1 MIHALSHYGIRH
13 HRLRGIGH
21 RDPLRCINRVPVHL
35 NLLVLL
41 RQQLLRHARH
51 RQLGLRSAGQ
61 CQLLRLRSQ
70 LLRGVGQSQLLRLR
84 SQLLIGQLLLL
95 IRQLLLLV
103 GQLLRLLSV
112 RQRQLLGRCGQ
123 RQLLRLRS
131 ELRLSLLGQV
141 VGQVLLRY
149 GQLGL
154 RTVGD
159 GQLSRRICCDQ
170 DLLAGGENL
179 GRRGHADRWTTCNR
193 YRHRVASRDRGQG
206 DWHSCDARRHGSDHL
221 RGVGVGDG
229 DGRHVHSVVA
239 LVGNAQVGVLV
250 EQELV
255 GGGQIRHLTLQLSYL
270 LVEQIVLLFQH
281 QSPKT
286 KPCIR
291 SAQHRRRIPGEIP
304 FEKRPDP
311 VGLDRMEVSIDEFR
325 FRRSDK
331 ATFGQLNPALFE
343 IVISNVAP
351 PVHPVAHSVHHLRL
365 CQRIVDAN
373 NVLLVVVVLDQ
384 LHDLGVLFLPRQV
397 TVLAEAASAQP
408 LPELVAD
415 RLGPRQ
421 LVLAR
426 GLGQNVI
433 GHDARVLVLD
443 LLLGGAVDELAVGS
457 RADVVLEVVA
467 EIQRL
472 HFGFVLVLA
481 VFPVADATDE
491 VATNIVF
498 LVVLALVSPS
508 VQR

>member
-159 GQLSRRICCDQ
+159 GQLSRRICCDWNHSVIHGRTGCQIEFTQ

-193 YRHRVASRDRGQG
+193 YRHRVASRDCGQG
-206 DWHSCDARRHGSDHL
+206 DWHGCDARRHGSDHL

-229 DGRHVHSVVA
+229 DGRHVHGVVA

-250 EQELV
+250 EQEFV

-286 KPCIR
+286 KPSRRHVSGLTLTCTLHPLC
-291 SAQHRRRIPGEIP
+291 SASE
-304 FEKRPDP
+304 ED
-311 VGLDRMEVSIDEFR
+311 
-325 FRRSDK
+325 
-331 ATFGQLNPALFE
+331 
-343 IVISNVAP
+343 
-351 PVHPVAHSVHHLRL
+351 
-365 CQRIVDAN
+365 
-373 NVLLVVVVLDQ
+373 
-384 LHDLGVLFLPRQV
+384 
-397 TVLAEAASAQP
+397 
-408 LPELVAD
+408 
-415 RLGPRQ
+415 
-421 LVLAR
+421 
-426 GLGQNVI
+426 
-433 GHDARVLVLD
+433 
-443 LLLGGAVDELAVGS
+443 S
-457 RADVVLEVVA
+457 R
-467 EIQRL
+467 
-472 HFGFVLVLA
+472 
-481 VFPVADATDE
+481 
-491 VATNIVF
+491 
-498 LVVLALVSPS
+498 
-508 VQR
+508 